1 MVSLIIKKIL
11 RSKDTIKLTNTES
24 IPREVTTMTLQ
35 SVLDQ
40 GSSTFSI
47 LPVAN
52 SFNKYLT
59 YGKTFEIKDYKLYS
73 NNSPGT

>member
-1 MVSLIIKKIL
+1 
-11 RSKDTIKLTNTES
+11 
-24 IPREVTTMTLQ
+24 MTLQ

-47 LPVAN
+47 LPVTN
-52 SFNKYLT
+52 SFNKYLIFV
-59 YGKTFEIKDYKLYS
+59 KTFEIKDYKLYS

>member
-1 MVSLIIKKIL
+1 
-11 RSKDTIKLTNTES
+11 
-24 IPREVTTMTLQ
+24 MTLQ

-59 YGKTFEIKDYKLYS
+59 FGKTFEIEDYKLYS
-73 NNSPGT
+73 NSSPDT

>member
-1 MVSLIIKKIL
+1 
-11 RSKDTIKLTNTES
+11 
-24 IPREVTTMTLQ
+24 MTLQ

-47 LPVAN
+47 LPVTN

-59 YGKTFEIKDYKLYS
+59 FGKTLKLKSTNYIQI
-73 NNSPGT
+73 NSPGT